1 MTDVCT
7 GESEVP
13 AVLLLPFPL
22 IQYEEKLG
30 WEIQTIDEGE
40 ELPILN
46 HHAVTGIVSRSC
58 SI

>member
-1 MTDVCT
+1 MFAQVRVR
-7 GESEVP
+7 S
-13 AVLLLPFPL
+13 LQFHYFPL
-22 IQYEEKLG
+22 IQHEEKLG
-30 WEIQTIDEGE
+30 WEIQTINEGE